1 MKKLVKAIS
10 IITIAATIGACAN
23 QAGHTN
29 EREYRNPYLR
39 AKHIAAPA
47 ESNNGGQS
55 SCLAQQQCTQ

>member
-1 MKKLVKAIS
+1 MKPIVKALS
-10 IITIAATIGACAN
+10 IIAIAATIGACASQTGN
-23 QAGHTN
+23 TN

-55 SCLAQQQCTQ
+55 SCLAQQQCVQ